1 MPRWIPCGENFIVG
15 DVVRWK
21 EAIWKPRT
29 RAKGRP
35 KVIGERLIVAEVTAI
50 AGDGMAILLIK
61 RCDAKAA
68 EVWLKPLPKLEAG
81 TTVKRRRS
89 TITKGGAA
97 RYIWGGSDGE
107 SVRGQLTS
115 KFRKAVEE

>member
-29 RAKGRP
+29 RTKSRP
-35 KVIGERLIVAEVTAI
+35 KVIGERLIVAEVA
-50 AGDGMAILLIK
+50 AMASDGMATLLVK
-61 RCDAKAA
+61 RCDAEAA
-68 EVWLKPLPKLEAG
+68 ASWLKPLPKIETGA
-81 TTVKRRRS
+81 TVKRQRS
-89 TITKGGAA
+89 TIAKGGAA